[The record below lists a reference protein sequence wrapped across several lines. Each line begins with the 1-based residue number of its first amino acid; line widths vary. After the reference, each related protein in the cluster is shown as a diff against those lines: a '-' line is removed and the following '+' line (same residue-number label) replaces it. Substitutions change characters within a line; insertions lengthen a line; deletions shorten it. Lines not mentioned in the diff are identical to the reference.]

1 MHESLVPPDSMEG
14 YSELEILEWK
24 TEFDVVSTLRSM
36 GHSVL
41 PLGVQDDLGVLRRAT
56 EEFKPHITFNLLE
69 EFHGVGVYDHH
80 VVSYMELM
88 KQHYSGC
95 NPRGLLLAHDK
106 SLAKKILT
114 FHRIRTPGF
123 LSCSEAKKFE
133 NRPDLNIPCW

>member
-36 GHSVL
+36 GHAVL

-95 NPRGLLLAHDK
+95 NPRGLLSVSYTH
-106 SLAKKILT
+106 LT
-114 FHRIRTPGF
+114 LPTI
-123 LSCSEAKKFE
+123 CSV
-133 NRPDLNIPCW
+133 